1 MVVMVTPHTH
11 IHACMQLCKLK
22 ERMKEVMG
30 QVQQVERR
38 MEDVRGYKSKVRCC
52 PVCSMTVNI
61 LLALQLG
68 SNAVSCPGSFVVNH
82 WAVRGGRPGAFHTL
96 CGKQMA
102 HCCCPSVVWG
112 AQLLPPPL
120 QVRRDMHHVLD
131 RMYARLDEHSKSRLQ
146 QLGGMCMCGCVG
158 VCKGIHMGG
167 YREAMPLLQSTA

>member
-1 MVVMVTPHTH
+1 
-11 IHACMQLCKLK
+11 MQLCKLK

-38 MEDVRGYKSKVRCC
+38 MEDVRGYKSKVSC

-61 LLALQLG
+61 LLVLQLG

-112 AQLLPPPL
+112 TQLLPPPL

-146 QLGGMCMCGCVG
+146 QLGGMCVCGCVQGYTHGG
-158 VCKGIHMGG
+158 V
-167 YREAMPLLQSTA
+167 

>member
-1 MVVMVTPHTH
+1 MCVDEVIYVVGYIHIGCDDNPPHH
-11 IHACMQLCKLK
+11 IHACMQLRKLK

-61 LLALQLG
+61 LLVLQLG
-68 SNAVSCPGSFVVNH
+68 SDAVSCPGSFVVNH

-102 HCCCPSVVWG
+102 HCCCPSG
-112 AQLLPPPL
+112 LSCSLPHC
-120 QVRRDMHHVLD
+120 R
-131 RMYARLDEHSKSRLQ
+131 
-146 QLGGMCMCGCVG
+146 
-158 VCKGIHMGG
+158 
-167 YREAMPLLQSTA
+167 